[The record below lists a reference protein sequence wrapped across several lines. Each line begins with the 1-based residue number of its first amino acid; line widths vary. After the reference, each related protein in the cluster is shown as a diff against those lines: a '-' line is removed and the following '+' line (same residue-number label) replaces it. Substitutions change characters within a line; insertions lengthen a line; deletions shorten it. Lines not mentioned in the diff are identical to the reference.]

1 LAKYRTTAPP
11 VIVETKPNAKL
22 ASVEPEAPSVQGS
35 TNGFALFSYGFR
47 PFFLLGGTYAFIV
60 IPWWMYR
67 FAHAS
72 LSFDGMPAMYWHA
85 HEMIYGFVM
94 AAIAGFLLTAVPSWT
109 GERGFAGKPLVAAAV
124 LWLAGRLAMGMAG
137 EIPFWV
143 LAVAEL
149 ALVPWLIT
157 LLAPPILRTRNRNLP
172 LLAVLLVLW
181 IIDAV
186 FLASMVRADVT
197 LAAGSTRLA
206 IDFVLV
212 LITVIAGRIVPAF
225 TANALRRRGG
235 EPNLVTRTPLEFA
248 VIGLMVSIAIADIF
262 VPIGILSGVLAAL
275 AALAHIWR
283 LSGWRSFRTGGE
295 PILWIMHVA
304 YAWLPIG
311 LALKAFAI
319 LGDASWASKWQHA
332 LATGAMATM
341 ILAVMTRSALGHTGR
356 PLVVSRAIAVAYLLL
371 TFTALLRTFGVAVFP
386 THYLVTLTVSALT
399 WMACFGIF
407 IVVYAPI
414 LWRPRVDGRP
424 G

>member
-1 LAKYRTTAPP
+1 MVNHPS
-11 VIVETKPNAKL
+11 EM
-22 ASVEPEAPSVQGS
+22 EAALMQRPAR
-35 TNGFALFSYGFR
+35 GFALFSYGFR
-47 PFFLLGGTYAFIV
+47 PFFLLGGAYALIM

-72 LSFDGMPAMYWHA
+72 VVLGGLPAMYWHA

-109 GERGFAGKPLVAAAV
+109 GERGFAGKPLIAAAM
-124 LWLAGRLAMGMAG
+124 LWLAGRLAMSASA
-137 EIPFWV
+137 ELPFWV

-149 ALVPWLIT
+149 ALVPWLIV

-181 IIDAV
+181 MIDVA
-186 FLASMVRADVT
+186 FLAGMARADAA
-197 LAAGSTRLA
+197 LAAGSLRLA
-206 IDFVLV
+206 IDFVLI
-212 LITVIAGRIVPAF
+212 LITVIGGRIVPAF

-235 EPNLVTRTPLEFA
+235 QPNLVTRAPVEFA
-248 VIGLMVSIAIADIF
+248 VIGLMVAVALGDVF
-262 VPIGILSGVLAAL
+262 MPHGVLSGVLAAL

-304 YAWLPIG
+304 YAWLPLG

-319 LGDASWASKWQHA
+319 LGDAGWASRWQHA
-332 LATGAMATM
+332 LATGAVATM
-341 ILAVMTRSALGHTGR
+341 ILAVMTRTALGHTGR
-356 PLVVSRAIAVAYLLL
+356 PLEVSPAITVAYLLL
-371 TFTALLRTFGVAVFP
+371 TFTALLRTFGIALFP
-386 THYLVTLTVSALT
+386 AQYLLTLTVSAVT
-399 WMACFGIF
+399 WAACFAIF
-407 IVVYAPI
+407 LFVYTPI
-414 LWRPRVDGRP
+414 LCRPRVDEKP